1 MTTPLPRDRFVT
13 ASNLI
18 SILRGVMTIPVVWA
32 LLSNERTVA
41 IVLCF
46 VAALTDWL
54 DGYVA
59 RRTGTVS
66 EWGMILDPLADKILV
81 GAVVAVLT
89 VQEVLPLWFVALI
102 VGRDVVIL
110 LGAMYATSRA
120 KIVLPSL
127 MSGKLAV
134 SAIALTG
141 VVSLWLGTPS
151 IELIIVSCCLMGVS
165 LWQYA
170 TRLHGLLR

>member
-1 MTTPLPRDRFVT
+1 MNQLANSDHFFT
-13 ASNLI
+13 ASNVI
-18 SILRGVMTIPVVWA
+18 SILRGVMTLPIVWA
-32 LLSNERTVA
+32 LVTHRRWLAVG
-41 IVLCF
+41 LCL
-46 VAALTDWL
+46 AAAVTDWL

-66 EWGMILDPLADKILV
+66 RWGMILDPIADKILV
-81 GAVVAVLT
+81 GSVVVVLVLQNT
-89 VQEVLPLWFVALI
+89 LPLWFVLLV
-102 VGRDVVIL
+102 VGRDAVIL
-110 LGAMYATSRA
+110 LGATYASA
-120 KIVLPSL
+120 KANVVLPSL

-141 VVSLWLGTPS
+141 VVSVALEAPS
-151 IELIIVSCCLMGVS
+151 TELIIVSCCLMGVS